1 VLSISSAIDLSQS
14 FAQEP
19 AVSRHHIFLALAALS
34 LVFPTSRRIVV
45 GTVRNVVA
53 PIIAVLFIIAMRVR

>member
-1 VLSISSAIDLSQS
+1 MVSISTAVDLSQS

-34 LVFPTSRRIVV
+34 LVFPTSRRIVIN
-45 GTVRNVVA
+45 TVRNVIT
-53 PIIAVLFIIAMRVR
+53 PIIAVLFVIAMRVR

>member
-1 VLSISSAIDLSQS
+1 M
-14 FAQEP
+14 
-19 AVSRHHIFLALAALS
+19 SRHHIFLALAALS